1 MQLKKYQRGMSIWSL
16 SFVVGV
22 FAFIIFLVFK
32 LYTPYMEDF
41 KVRNALDSVARSS
54 DIGAMSKA
62 DISMALAKRF
72 DIDNIDTVDPTK
84 NLYIENRG
92 RNARAVRITYEAVIP
107 LFYNVSVLL
116 DFDHVK
122 EVRGAE

>member
-1 MQLKKYQRGMSIWSL
+1 MQLRKYQRGMSIWSL

-22 FAFIIFLVFK
+22 FTFFIFLGFK
-32 LYTPYMEDF
+32 LFPPYMEDF

-54 DIGAMSKA
+54 DIGTMSKA
-62 DISMALAKRF
+62 DISTALAKRF

-84 NLYIENRG
+84 NLTIENRG

-107 LFYNVSVLL
+107 LFSNVSVLL
-116 DFDHVK
+116 EFDHAE

>member
-1 MQLKKYQRGMSIWSL
+1 MQLRKYQRGMSIWSL

-22 FAFIIFLVFK
+22 FTFFIFLGFK
-32 LYTPYMEDF
+32 LFPPYMEDF

-54 DIGAMSKA
+54 DIGTMSKA

-72 DIDNIDTVDPTK
+72 DIDNIDTVDPAK

-92 RNARAVRITYEAVIP
+92 RNARAVRIAYEAVIP

-116 DFDHVK
+116 EFDHAK